1 MSLHTVNDPQT
12 RFDTVV
18 HATDSHSKVS
28 SHTVVSAHRRS
39 SVVVGAAVSYSTMS
53 PAHTVV
59 VLHFRSLCDE
69 GATVWYSKAVH
80 KVVVRHSQSFV
91 AVASPGGV
99 DVALCTEDSGP
110 ESPTVT
116 VSYYEKSTV
125 GDYFTVYDPPYIEK
139 GTTRER
145 ILCKL
150 SHPIPNS

>member
-1 MSLHTVNDPQT
+1 MDINRCHPPRYIPGGCELPAPSGMKLSEIPMYE
-12 RFDTVV
+12 
-18 HATDSHSKVS
+18 
-28 SHTVVSAHRRS
+28 
-39 SVVVGAAVSYSTMS
+39 GSY
-53 PAHTVV
+53 
-59 VLHFRSLCDE
+59 
-69 GATVWYSKAVH
+69 
-80 KVVVRHSQSFV
+80 V

-99 DVALCTEDSGP
+99 DVALCTQDSGP